1 MMKKVSAFAL
11 ASLIIVTPIFSS
23 ALTKDPDAG
32 ELAYKHVVELS
43 DEIGDR
49 TQATNGEYDAK
60 DYIED
65 VFMDLGYDTKLQSFE
80 IQRKKTINRMI
91 L

>member
-11 ASLIIVTPIFSS
+11 ASLIIVTPIFSN

-32 ELAYKHVVELS
+32 ELAYKHVIELS

-80 IQRKKTINRMI
+80 IQRKKMINRMI